1 MHYLSFV
8 AGFCFEEQFELS
20 NVITQKFITG
30 LLFMALGK
38 LPKMSGFISTVPRFR
53 PLNSDAEGKIHSLK
67 PCTIAYLRTLIV

>member
-1 MHYLSFV
+1 
-8 AGFCFEEQFELS
+8 
-20 NVITQKFITG
+20 
-30 LLFMALGK
+30 MALGK